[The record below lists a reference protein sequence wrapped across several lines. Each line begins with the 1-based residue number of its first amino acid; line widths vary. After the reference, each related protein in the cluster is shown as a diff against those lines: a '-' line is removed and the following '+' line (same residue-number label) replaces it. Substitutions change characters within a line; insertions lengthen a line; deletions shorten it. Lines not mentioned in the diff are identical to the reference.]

1 MALIDGLK
9 YLYNSIFLNNDL
21 LISRLRKLG
30 VAIGDDVTFYCPK
43 EMTVD
48 IQNPHLITIGDHVK
62 ITGPSTILTHDYS
75 WGVIKGKTG
84 EVFGNQKHVT
94 IGNNVFIGWGA
105 TILCGTTIEDNVI
118 VGARSVVSGRL
129 EHDSVY
135 AGIPA
140 KKVCS
145 LERYREKRAS
155 AQLDEAKDYVARFR
169 RRFRRDPRA
178 EEMREYFFLW
188 ATPDRLN
195 DSYVFQMSL
204 MGTYDKSEA
213 ILATPRQ
220 FNSFEQFLACCDN
233 AEVE

>member
-1 MALIDGLK
+1 M
-9 YLYNSIFLNNDL
+9 
-21 LISRLRKLG
+21 
-30 VAIGDDVTFYCPK
+30 
-43 EMTVD
+43 
-48 IQNPHLITIGDHVK
+48 
-62 ITGPSTILTHDYS
+62 TGPSTILTHDYS

-84 EVFGNQKHVT
+84 EVLGNQKHVT
-94 IGNNVFIGWGA
+94 IGNNIFIGWGA

-118 VGARSVVSGRL
+118 VGAHSVVSGRL

-135 AGIPA
+135 AGVPA

-145 LERYREKRAS
+145 LECYREKRAS
-155 AQLDEAKDYVARFR
+155 AQLEEAKDYVVRFR
-169 RRFRRDPRA
+169 RRFGRDPRA
-178 EEMREYFFLW
+178 DEMREYFFLW

-220 FNSFEQFLACCDN
+220 FNSFEQFLAYCDN

>member
-9 YLYNSIFLNNDL
+9 TLYNSIFLNNDL

-62 ITGPSTILTHDYS
+62 ITGASTILTHDYS

-118 VGARSVVSGRL
+118 VGAHSVVSGRL

-135 AGIPA
+135 AGVPA

-169 RRFRRDPRA
+169 RRFKRDPHA
-178 EEMREYFFLW
+178 EEMKEYFFLW

-220 FNSFEQFLACCDN
+220 FNSFEQFLACCDK

>member
-1 MALIDGLK
+1 MW
-9 YLYNSIFLNNDL
+9 
-21 LISRLRKLG
+21 RLRVHLQSWRMIILG
-30 VAIGDDVTFYCPK
+30 
-43 EMTVD
+43 
-48 IQNPHLITIGDHVK
+48 
-62 ITGPSTILTHDYS
+62 
-75 WGVIKGKTG
+75 GVIKGKTG

-94 IGNNVFIGWGA
+94 IGNNVFIWWGA
-105 TILCGTTIEDNVI
+105 TILCGTTIEDNV
-118 VGARSVVSGRL
+118 VVSGRL